1 MGILIGS
8 QSISKIFLA
17 TPNSASLTD
26 PNTITGSVYTLPSS
40 SYTGSGDWGNTNT
53 TIGGVATLFNGPLLQ
68 GTNGRWQF
76 NGTSQYLTLTQSVID
91 NQFQQYDALP
101 LFQQFT
107 FFFKGTIGSLSTRRA
122 LFGANGDL
130 AESYSNG
137 GDAILRTDTTSSG
150 FIDLDLRSPGAPFG
164 DFNRFTLTGQ
174 SGSLLNIAI
183 SQDVIGN
190 QTVYQDGNIVATK
203 AGNATYGYA
212 PFNVRDNAADKN
224 TLLLYNL
231 DTDTDNYN
239 GQLEWVY
246 LYNRPLS
253 QAQIR
258 EISVQAPNG
267 ISEVR
272 NVYLGNNLIYNVEA
286 PYDNVVT
293 DGLYM
298 DFRQS
303 TYTTGSLIWSSS
315 IASSP
320 QISGAFS
327 SEPQVLS
334 SSVYLTSDTLTAT
347 YVSASEAHAD
357 WTVVIYSKY
366 NSPANNSTV
375 WNRGANLTKRFVHNG
390 ATDRYWIINSSGTDY
405 GLEEVSGST
414 WLNSN
419 FFVDT
424 LVGTG
429 SNFIQYQNQAQTQN
443 TAATTAKVNW
453 ATNGGASPLEIKI
466 SPAYVKRILVY
477 NRALTADEVVTN
489 YNAMTGS
496 NN

>member
-8 QSISKIFLA
+8 QSISKIFVA
-17 TPNSASLTD
+17 SPNSASLTD

-40 SYTGSGDWGNTNT
+40 SYTGSGDWGNTNS

-91 NQFQQYDALP
+91 NQFPQYDGIP
-101 LFQQFT
+101 IFQPFT
-107 FFFKGTIGSLSTRRA
+107 FLFKGTIGSLSTRRA

-164 DFNRFTLTGQ
+164 DTNRFTLTGQ

-183 SQDVIGN
+183 TQDNSGN
-190 QTVYQDGNIVATK
+190 QTVYQDGNLVATK
-203 AGNATYGYA
+203 TGNASYGYA
-212 PFNVRDNAADKN
+212 PFNVKDNDANKN
-224 TLLLYNL
+224 TLLLYNF

-239 GQLEWVY
+239 GQLEWIY

-253 QAQIR
+253 QADIR
-258 EISVQAPNG
+258 EISVQSQNI
-267 ISEVR
+267 ISEVTK
-272 NVYLGNNLIYNVEA
+272 VYSGANLIYDVVA
-286 PYDNVVT
+286 PYDDVVT

-315 IASSP
+315 VAVSSS
-320 QISGAFS
+320 ISGAFG
-327 SEPQVLS
+327 SEPQIIS

-347 YVSASEAHAD
+347 YISASEAHAD
-357 WTVVIYSKY
+357 WTVVVYSKY
-366 NSPANNSTV
+366 NSPSNNSTV
-375 WNRGANLTKRFVHNG
+375 YNRGANLTKRFVHG
-390 ATDRYWIINSSGTDY
+390 GGTDRYWIINSSGTDY

-429 SNFIQYQNQAQTQN
+429 SSFIQYQNQAQTQN
-443 TAATTAKVNW
+443 NAATTAKVNW
-453 ATNGGASPLEIKI
+453 ATNGGSSPLEIKI
-466 SPAYVKRILVY
+466 TPAYVKRILVY
-477 NRALTADEVVTN
+477 NRGLTAAEVLQN
-489 YNAMTGS
+489 YNALTGS